1 MTATYGA
8 ESQKLQSCID
18 SRLQRSA
25 PGLCV
30 SAAKDGQ
37 TETETPCHQARVT
50 GEW

>member
-1 MTATYGA
+1 MTA
-8 ESQKLQSCID
+8 ESRKLQSYVD

-30 SAAKDGQ
+30 SAAEDGQ
-37 TETETPCHQARVT
+37 TETETPCRQARVT